1 MTECE
6 EWSMSVLASIL
17 LVDDDPSILDTF
29 SKMIRAMGFTCR
41 TAKDG
46 VEALDGLKQEECD
59 IVLADI
65 RMPRMD
71 GMTLLQEI
79 KSGRREIDVIM
90 MTAFDAEYN
99 SVAVIEAG
107 ATDFIAK
114 PFHQDE
120 LHAKIKRILRER
132 QLKAELLYL
141 SIHDSLTGLYNRRY
155 LYQKLQE
162 EVERAKRQK
171 RHLALIIV
179 DVDHFKEYNDT
190 HGHLDG
196 DQALAVIA
204 QILTASIRQ
213 NVDTAYRYG
222 GDEFAILLIETDLG
236 QARRIAER
244 IRRSFE
250 AKKVNGCT
258 LSLGVAQMVAEDE
271 TQDLIRKADEA
282 MYRAKRVGGNRVEE
296 FAPRAQGQ

>member
-1 MTECE
+1 MKACE
-6 EWSMSVLASIL
+6 GRSVSEPATIL

-29 SKMIRAMGFTCR
+29 SKMITAMGFACR

-46 VEALDGLKQEECD
+46 IEALEEVKREEYD

-71 GMTLLQEI
+71 GMTLLKEI
-79 KSGRREIDVIM
+79 KSGSREIDVIM
-90 MTAFDAEYN
+90 MTAFDEEYN

-114 PFHQDE
+114 PFYQDE

-132 QLKAELLYL
+132 DLKAELFYL
-141 SIHDSLTGLYNRRY
+141 SIHDSLTALYNRRY
-155 LYQKLQE
+155 LYQKLLE

-196 DQALAVIA
+196 DQALVMIG
-204 QILTASIRQ
+204 QILAASIRQ

-222 GDEFAILLIETDLG
+222 GDEFAILLIETDLV
-236 QARRIAER
+236 QALRIAER

-250 AKKVNGCT
+250 SKKVNGCT
-258 LSLGVAQMVAEDE
+258 LSLGVAQLMAEDE

-282 MYRAKRVGGNRVEE
+282 MYTAKRAGGNRVEE
-296 FAPRAQGQ
+296 FSPSAREK